1 VAAHVENRKENP
13 EAPALPLDVAERI
26 VSFRDERGVLRKHVF
41 TPPRQKLAEVRE
53 FFQQAHD
60 EMLNSARKP
69 GSGRDLAKPRRAL
82 YRALIIRVEGYT
94 LTGGRPLAEL
104 PGWIERLPLA
114 HRLAA
119 VNLLTGITRAERA
132 AEIDPEFD
140 LVELDADWNG
150 ARPETTTAFSGLL
163 HRFQPFSEEDLHEFQ
178 QRTTRVTEV
187 KGTREPAF
195 LQAAPEK
202 VMLDFYDQ
210 KIRAVEGYA
219 VGQQPLADAEQI
231 RAWMDPF
238 HKITALGPLVRE
250 HLEQGAAPDAA
261 PETGEA
267 EE

>member
-1 VAAHVENRKENP
+1 MP
-13 EAPALPLDVAERI
+13 EKSAESADKNLLPLDVSERI
-26 VSFRDERGVLRKHVF
+26 VSFRDERGILRSHMF
-41 TPPRQKLAEVRE
+41 SPPRQRLAEVRE

-60 EMLNSARKP
+60 EMLQSARKP
-69 GSGRDLAKPRRAL
+69 GAGRDLAKPRRAL
-82 YRALIIRVEGYT
+82 YRALVLRVSGYT
-94 LTGGRPLAEL
+94 LTGGRPLSEL
-104 PGWIERLPLA
+104 PAWIERLPLA

-150 ARPETTTAFSGLL
+150 AQHETTTAFAGLL
-163 HRFQPFSEEDLHEFQ
+163 HRFEPFTEEDLHEFQ
-178 QRTTRVTEV
+178 HRVSRVTGV
-187 KGTREPAF
+187 KGAREERF

-219 VGQQPLADAEQI
+219 VAGQPLADTEQI

-250 HLEQGAAPDAA
+250 FLLSG
-261 PETGEA
+261 PEASGQSGSEEA

>member
-1 VAAHVENRKENP
+1 MAEQDENRKEKTENSL
-13 EAPALPLDVAERI
+13 LPLDVSERI
-26 VSFRDERGVLRKHVF
+26 VSFRDERGLMRRHVF
-41 TPPRQKLAEVRE
+41 TPPRARLAEVRE
-53 FFQQAHD
+53 FFQQVKD
-60 EMLNSARKP
+60 GMLQAARKP
-69 GSGRDLAKPRRAL
+69 GSGRDFIKPSRAL

-94 LTGGRPLAEL
+94 LTGGRPLGEL
-104 PGWIERLPLA
+104 PAWIERLPLA

-140 LVELDADWNG
+140 AVELDADWNG
-150 ARPETTTAFSGLL
+150 ALAETTTAFSGLL
-163 HRFQPFSEEDLHEFQ
+163 HRFEPFTEDDQHEFQ
-178 QRTTRVTEV
+178 HRTSRVTEV
-187 KGTREPAF
+187 KGAREERF

-210 KIRAVEGYA
+210 KIRSVDGYS
-219 VGQQPLADAEQI
+219 VSGQPLADAEQI

-250 HLEQGAAPDAA
+250 FLVQGAGPDAV
-261 PETGEA
+261 PEET